1 MDYLTDKGFST
12 RLSCRVV
19 GLSRSSYQRA
29 RRQRAKRSG
38 NPSADRYH
46 LLREWMNEFADTHR
60 RWGYRRGLVHARGA
74 GFSVSRDVFRRLW
87 REENLRVFPRKQR
100 KQVISHNPEP
110 RKGAAEKP
118 GEIWALDFQ
127 FDSDYTGRAFKICN
141 VIDEFSRKHVT
152 FSLAR
157 SISAA
162 DVVEMLDVAVLEHGC
177 PKVLRMDNGPE
188 FIAGKLRDW
197 VDEQQLTQA
206 FIPPGQPWHN
216 GFVESFHNRMRDELL
231 ADNVFDDHTHA
242 ARMVAWW
249 SQRYN
254 QLHPHS
260 FLGYLS
266 PDAFVE
272 CWKKEN
278 LEVTS

>member
-206 FIPPGQPWHN
+206 FIPPLVSRGITGLWSRFIIVCVMSCWLIMSLMITPMLP
-216 GFVESFHNRMRDELL
+216 G
-231 ADNVFDDHTHA
+231 
-242 ARMVAWW
+242 WW
-249 SQRYN
+249 RGGHKGIISCIRIR
-254 QLHPHS
+254 LW
-260 FLGYLS
+260 
-266 PDAFVE
+266 VI
-272 CWKKEN
+272 
-278 LEVTS
+278 